1 MPGSVCSAEPQWG
14 VALLERA
21 GWLHVLQH
29 CARMLGSWQRP
40 SQRSVWQKR
49 LVSRSRTQT
58 APVGG
63 DGDFRSTQ
71 RTVTGTPWDVS
82 ILTSPIMW
90 SSTSCSW
97 FLTISSSLITT
108 KSYHFTLIEN
118 NSLEGETKTPKL
130 LLERV
135 LITSTFGGVESGK
148 KKKENELIKSK
159 VSLPFLSWRRRGDWG
174 GGLDLPA
181 LWAEQRWLKIK
192 GWFNLQLKLSAS
204 TEDGN
209 QMHKRVNNSSKN
221 VKICWD

>member
-14 VALLERA
+14 EALLELGA
-21 GWLHVLQH
+21 WLHVLQH

-63 DGDFRSTQ
+63 DFRSTQ
-71 RTVTGTPWDVS
+71 RTITGTPWDVR
-82 ILTSPIMW
+82 ILTSLIMW

-108 KSYHFTLIEN
+108 KTYHFTLIEN
-118 NSLEGETKTPKL
+118 TSLEGETKTPKL

-135 LITSTFGGVESGK
+135 LITSTFGEVEIGKNKRKMNRLKVKFLCLFFHDGVMVTGVVVVVV
-148 KKKENELIKSK
+148 SK
-159 VSLPFLSWRRRGDWG
+159 DDWR
-174 GGLDLPA
+174 
-181 LWAEQRWLKIK
+181 
-192 GWFNLQLKLSAS
+192 
-204 TEDGN
+204 
-209 QMHKRVNNSSKN
+209 
-221 VKICWD
+221 